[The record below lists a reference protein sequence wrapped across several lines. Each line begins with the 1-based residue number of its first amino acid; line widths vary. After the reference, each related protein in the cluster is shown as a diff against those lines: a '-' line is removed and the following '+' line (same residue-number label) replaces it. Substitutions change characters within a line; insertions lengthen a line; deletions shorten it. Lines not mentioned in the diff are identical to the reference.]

1 MIDTLKIYTS
11 ISEELYYS
19 LEKKAD
25 IVSRFNMSENQV
37 YYKITNGSCKGS
49 YSSDLSY
56 RLFDSKYGLRYVL
69 ELEGSFHKLT
79 KGYNSH
85 NGFYN
90 IQEVAQGLI
99 EIFALSFDCILPTS
113 DFWFVQ
119 RIDLAFVYDL
129 ESQENVINYINNNR
143 FLVYP
148 RRRTQFFLNEC
159 VYFAGSRS
167 TLKIY
172 NKLLEFDRHDYKKLL
187 KHPDFPIEKY
197 CDEIKGF
204 VRFECEIRKKKLFE
218 LFLGKNGVLDLDL
231 EKLSEFVMNEYYKLF
246 KVNDKNI
253 CLVRSQNEV
262 KNLLFARYK
271 ECKARRLFGFF
282 LTCVNDGL
290 NAVKEQCSNSSY
302 YRNIEELKLSGI
314 DFNQQGFIVEK
325 RDITEKYV
333 PFIPFTQSRFRE
345 VS

>member
-19 LEKKAD
+19 IEKATD
-25 IVSRFNMSENQV
+25 ITARFNMSNNQF
-37 YYKITNGSCKGS
+37 YYKITNGNYEGS
-49 YSSDLSY
+49 YSSSLSY
-56 RLFDSKYGLRYVL
+56 RLYDSRYGLRYVL
-69 ELEGSFHKLT
+69 ELEGSYHKLT

-85 NGFYN
+85 NGYYN
-90 IQEVAQGLI
+90 IQEVVQGLI
-99 EIFALSFDCILPTS
+99 NLFASSTNKILPS
-113 DFWFVQ
+113 SEFWFVQ

-129 ESQENVINYINNNR
+129 ETQENVINYINNNR

-187 KHPDFPIEKY
+187 KYSDFPIEEY
-197 CDEIKGF
+197 REEIKGF
-204 VRFECEIRKKKLFE
+204 VRFECEIRKKKLYE
-218 LFLGKNGVLDLDL
+218 LFLGKNGVLDLDINV
-231 EKLSEFVMNEYYKLF
+231 LSEFVMEEYYKLF

-262 KNLLFARYK
+262 KNLLYAKYR
-271 ECKARRLFGFF
+271 ESKARRLFGFF
-282 LTCVNDGL
+282 LTCINDGL
-290 NAVKEQCSNSSY
+290 EEVKSQCSSSTY
-302 YRNIEELKLSGI
+302 YRNIDELKLSGI

-325 RDITEKYV
+325 RDITERYV
-333 PFIPFTQSRFRE
+333 PFTPFTQSKFRE